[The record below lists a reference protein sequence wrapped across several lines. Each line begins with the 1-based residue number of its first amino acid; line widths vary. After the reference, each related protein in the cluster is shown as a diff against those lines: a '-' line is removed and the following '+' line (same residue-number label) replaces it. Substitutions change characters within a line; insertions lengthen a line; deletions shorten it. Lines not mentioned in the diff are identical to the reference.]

1 MVNARFCL
9 EVWGTEYSKIKEVC
23 LLAEKLGYYGF
34 YYGESLADID
44 LDSWTIISNL
54 SAITQKI
61 KVGPVITYLFPQYRN
76 ISLLAKQA
84 LTMQEISN
92 GRLEFRTGAG
102 ATLKWA
108 SQWWHP
114 YGIDYPNNAERVSLL
129 EEGIQLL
136 RILWSKPSTTFEGRH
151 FKVKDAALL
160 KNQTKTQNDAFPI
173 TIAAKQDK
181 TMQIAAKYA
190 QGWESSYLTPEQFV
204 SLNEKFESICKK
216 VNRNVEQRITKS
228 IELDV
233 IISESESDLEY
244 KKRIFAMER
253 GPAVANQM
261 LKHGLV
267 GTPEKIKNRLKQYI
281 DAGVDQFL
289 LAFQDPLDAKSLELF
304 IKAVGR

>member
-1 MVNARFCL
+1 MRNSRFCL
-9 EVWGTEYSKIKEVC
+9 EIWGTEYNKIKEIC
-23 LLAEKLGYYGF
+23 LLSEKLGYYGF

-44 LDSWTIISNL
+44 LDCWTIISNL

-61 KVGPVITYLFPQYRN
+61 KLGPVITYLFPQYRN
-76 ISLLAKQA
+76 ISLLAKQS
-84 LTMQEISN
+84 LTIQELSN

-102 ATLKWA
+102 ATLEWA

-114 YGIDYPNNAERVSLL
+114 YGIDYPNSGERVSLL

-136 RILWSKPSTTFEGRH
+136 SMLWNKPSTTFEGNY
-151 FKVKDAALL
+151 FKVKDSRLM
-160 KNQTKTQNDAFPI
+160 KQTQHSAIPI
-173 TIAAKQDK
+173 TIAAKKDK
-181 TMQIAAKYA
+181 TMRIAARY
-190 QGWESSYLTPEQFV
+190 GHVWECSYLTPEQFTL
-204 SLNEKFESICKK
+204 LNKKFESMCKNT
-216 VNRNVEQRITKS
+216 NRNGDSRIAKS

-244 KKRIFAMER
+244 RKKIFAMER

-267 GTPEKIKNRLKQYI
+267 GTPEKIRERLKQYT

-289 LAFQDPLDAKSLELF
+289 LAFQDPFDTKALELF
-304 IKAVGR
+304 MSAVGR